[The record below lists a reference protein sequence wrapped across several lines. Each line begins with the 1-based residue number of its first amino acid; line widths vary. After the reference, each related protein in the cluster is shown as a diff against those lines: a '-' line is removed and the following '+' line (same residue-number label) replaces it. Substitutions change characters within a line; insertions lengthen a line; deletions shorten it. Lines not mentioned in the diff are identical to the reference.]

1 MTVHGSSDSVAHW
14 TTSKAFHDAGRSHLL
29 DRDHSLVAFNERVF
43 SWAARTDVPVLERL
57 ELTPLGGGNEVRT
70 RRLCVATHTH
80 TCAKAASPA
89 SGTWH
94 NIT

>member
-1 MTVHGSSDSVAHW
+1 MAGRASARQRKVGDLQLRSKVAFMTVHGSSDSVAYW

-57 ELTPLGGGNEVRT
+57 R
-70 RRLCVATHTH
+70 
-80 TCAKAASPA
+80 
-89 SGTWH
+89 
-94 NIT
+94 